1 MEPKEGTDSPSPSPL
16 AWHVAQVQPTLCPT
30 MDLEAVL

>member
-16 AWHVAQVQPTLCPT
+16 AWHVAQVQPTLSHYGP
-30 MDLEAVL
+30 